1 MARSRKCLRSNMNR
15 IDFVCKNTHCSKC
28 GRALKSNIAV
38 IYNGCAFG
46 RKCAQNKKINVCILP
61 NLIKGIDVEEDNIPY
76 DVLIHNNNINQTHK
90 IDEKRCIEYLLLR
103 CVKLAEIHS
112 MKIEK
117 LSEIYERFCNENRF
131 LENDIVYLRNLI
143 NKMNKDKTV
152 YCERNLHFCYLCFI
166 ELNRLIRTEGNT
178 KFYED
183 LLKFL
188 KRNAYL
194 SEKQF
199 NAIKKYLKI
208 NIKFYKPNIKKSF

>member
-1 MARSRKCLRSNMNR
+1 MNR
-15 IDFVCKNTHCSKC
+15 IDFVCKNTRCSKC
-28 GRALKSNIAV
+28 GKALKSNIAI
-38 IYNGCAFG
+38 IYNACAFG
-46 RKCAQNKKINVCILP
+46 RKCAQNEKINVCILP
-61 NLIKGIDVEEDNIPY
+61 NLIKGIDVEEGNIPY
-76 DVLIHNNNINQTHK
+76 DLLIHNNNINQTHK
-90 IDEKRCIEYLLLR
+90 IDEKRCIEYLMLR
-103 CVKLAEIHS
+103 CVKLDEIYS

-152 YCERNLHFCYLCFI
+152 YCERNLHFCYLCFT